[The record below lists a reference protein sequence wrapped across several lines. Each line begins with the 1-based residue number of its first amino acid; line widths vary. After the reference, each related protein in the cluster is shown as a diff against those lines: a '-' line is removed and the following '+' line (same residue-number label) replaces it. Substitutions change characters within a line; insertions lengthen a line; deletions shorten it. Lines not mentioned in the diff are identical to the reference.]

1 MKIQNRL
8 FCILLIILIVCLFL
22 FLKLSEHNLN
32 STKSSLIAERELS
45 VTNTL
50 LEDNNL
56 YLEWLTNG
64 AFVGDSI
71 SLEDPYGNSL
81 CFSDLPIGNGKILL
95 YLEQTFCS
103 DCYAAILEKLQKEY
117 PLIVKKDLII
127 ICSFMN
133 FRELIIFFKV
143 KGIDITPY
151 NIIKG
156 NLILPASSSNT
167 PFLAFIDKR
176 GYISNCCIIQKP
188 LLKRI
193 DIFIKA
199 YQKIK
204 GI

>member
-1 MKIQNRL
+1 
-8 FCILLIILIVCLFL
+8 
-22 FLKLSEHNLN
+22 
-32 STKSSLIAERELS
+32 
-45 VTNTL
+45 
-50 LEDNNL
+50 
-56 YLEWLTNG
+56 
-64 AFVGDSI
+64 
-71 SLEDPYGNSL
+71 
-81 CFSDLPIGNGKILL
+81 
-95 YLEQTFCS
+95 
-103 DCYAAILEKLQKEY
+103 
-117 PLIVKKDLII
+117 
-127 ICSFMN
+127 MN
-133 FRELIIFFKV
+133 FREIIIFFKV